1 MLKKIIFWFYT
12 IVSPII
18 IIAATVV
25 ECIGNKHSQHA
36 YIGLFFVALLS
47 IPISLI
53 ILLFFN
59 HKFMRF
65 KIVRRLLPSFFY
77 IFGIAICYY
86 ILRIPVNDYSSELM
100 MILIMSIIVTG
111 ITYFEIWIYKL
122 IYHRKNKLNEVE
134 KDNVYSKSNFKST
147 LFSLFIKVTK
157 ILVVVILIL
166 LITIMDFA
174 IIYIVNPNM
183 RFQID
188 EYVYQDSPTPDG
200 LADLAVDLINSKK
213 YSKQL
218 RYFEQTLQ
226 SEETLQVLYT
236 RIKTEKIENVM
247 FYKKTIS
254 SSEMHDLIL
263 IQYLEAYLNL
273 GRYDK
278 FKAMFITKISDF
290 QDLKFKFLYLNY
302 TITNKIETDPE
313 LPVIIDALNV
323 VYENIEGDS
332 KEALLDRFYNLTTQR
347 SAYSQMGN
355 SEKSQE
361 LSNLIQEI
369 ADMYIII
376 ESM

>member
-1 MLKKIIFWFYT
+1 
-12 IVSPII
+12 
-18 IIAATVV
+18 
-25 ECIGNKHSQHA
+25 
-36 YIGLFFVALLS
+36 
-47 IPISLI
+47 
-53 ILLFFN
+53 
-59 HKFMRF
+59 MRF

-77 IFGIAICYY
+77 IFGIVICYY
-86 ILRIPVNDYSSELM
+86 ILRIPVYNYLSELM
-100 MILIMSIIVTG
+100 IILIMSIIVTG
-111 ITYFEIWIYKL
+111 ITYFEMWIYKL
-122 IYHRKNKLNEVE
+122 IYHRKNKLDEVE
-134 KDNVYSKSNFKST
+134 KDNVDSKSNFKSIF
-147 LFSLFIKVTK
+147 LSLFIKVAK
-157 ILVVVILIL
+157 ILVVVTLIL

-183 RFQID
+183 RFQFD

-218 RYFEQTLQ
+218 RYFELTLQ

-236 RIKTEKIENVM
+236 RIKTEKIGNVM
-247 FYKKTIS
+247 FYKKTMS

-278 FKAMFITKISDF
+278 FKAMFITKFSDF

-313 LPVIIDALNV
+313 LPVIIDALNI

-347 SAYSQMGN
+347 SAYLQIGN

-361 LSNLIQEI
+361 LSNIIKEI